1 MPNMLNIESE
11 GYSRKFVHEAALLS
25 KRPIKASGLD
35 PNWSPPNV
43 GSRTEL

>member
-11 GYSRKFVHEAALLS
+11 GYSRKFVHEAALLPE
-25 KRPIKASGLD
+25 RPIEASSLD
-35 PNWSPPNV
+35 PNWSPSNV